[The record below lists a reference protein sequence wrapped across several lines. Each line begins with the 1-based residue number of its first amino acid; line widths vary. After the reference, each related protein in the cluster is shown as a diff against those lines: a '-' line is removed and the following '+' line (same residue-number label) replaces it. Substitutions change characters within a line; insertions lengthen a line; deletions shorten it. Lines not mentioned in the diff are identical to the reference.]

1 MVEPRAL
8 AEDFAVS
15 PQITAADFAT
25 LAADGYKTVIN
36 NRPDGEEPGQL
47 PAAEAA
53 KLAHEHGLN
62 YVHIPIKIPELTA
75 EKVEQFKTAIAD
87 NPGPFLA
94 HCKSGTR
101 SCILWT
107 LVSAQTT
114 SMSLDEL
121 MQRAA
126 NSGYDLAKMRPLI
139 EQYTNAG

>member
-8 AEDFAVS
+8 AKDFAVS
-15 PQITAADFAT
+15 PQITAADFAI

-53 KLAHEHGLN
+53 KIAHEQGLN
-62 YVHIPIKIPELTA
+62 YVHIPIKMPELTA
-75 EKVEQFKTAIAD
+75 EKVEQFKAALAE
-87 NPGPFLA
+87 NPGPVLA

-107 LVSAQTT
+107 LVSAQET

-121 MQRAA
+121 MQRTA
-126 NSGYDLAKMRPLI
+126 NGGYDLSRMRPLI
-139 EQYTNAG
+139 EQSMNSG